1 MEDIEIIDL
10 FWNRCE
16 DAIRETDLKYGKL
29 CKNIA
34 YNILSSVEDAE
45 ECVNDAYLGTWN
57 SIPDE
62 RPWYFSAFLCRI
74 VRNLS
79 LKRYEYVH
87 AQKRNPGVVVSLE
100 DLYACIPGDDP
111 ADNGLEMEYEDNVL
125 RDAINRFLEM
135 LGADARNFFIRRYW
149 FFDPIKEIARRY
161 GVSVSKVDSALVRTR
176 KKFKQFLIEEGFGEK
191 EPPAL

>member
-34 YNILSSVEDAE
+34 YNILSSVEDVE
-45 ECVNDAYLGTWN
+45 ECVNDAYLGAWN

-62 RPWYFSAFLCRI
+62 RPGLFSAFLCRI

-87 AQKRNPGVVVSLE
+87 AQKRNPGVVTSLE
-100 DLYACIPGDDP
+100 ELYACISENDTANNSLGT
-111 ADNGLEMEYEDNVL
+111 EYEDNVL

-135 LGADARNFFIRRYW
+135 LHEDARNIFIRRYW
-149 FFDPIKEIARRY
+149 FFDPIKEIACRY
-161 GVSVSKVDSALVRTR
+161 GVSVSKVDSTLVRTR
-176 KKFKQFLIEEGFGEK
+176 KKFKQFLIKEGFCDE
-191 EPPAL
+191 

>member
-10 FWNRCE
+10 YWNRCE

-34 YNILSSVEDAE
+34 YNILSSAEDAE

-57 SIPDE
+57 AIPDE
-62 RPWYFSAFLCRI
+62 RPGFFSAFLCRI

-87 AQKRNPGVVVSLE
+87 AQKRNPSVVTSLDE
-100 DLYACIPGDDP
+100 LYACVSEDAAI
-111 ADNGLEMEYEDNVL
+111 DNEYEDSVL
-125 RDAINRFLEM
+125 RDAIDSFLEM
-135 LGADARNFFIRRYW
+135 LHEDARNIFIRRYW
-149 FFDPIKEIARRY
+149 FFDPIKEIALRY
-161 GVSVSKVDSALVRTR
+161 GMSVSKVDSTLVRTR
-176 KKFKQFLIEEGFGEK
+176 KKFKQFLIREGFCEK
-191 EPPAL
+191 